1 MDLNERGLSEG
12 NSHFYISKF
21 LTLVKAKLINV
32 AHAIFAFVARSFG
45 KRVLN
50 NSIKTSKKIKQNRKK
65 RKQKK
70 KTVFA

>member
-1 MDLNERGLSEG
+1 MRGPFALL
-12 NSHFYISKF
+12 HFKI
-21 LTLVKAKLINV
+21 LMLVKAKLINV
-32 AHAIFAFVARSFG
+32 AHVIFAFVARSFG

-50 NSIKTSKKIKQNRKK
+50 NSIKTSKKIKKMRKK